1 MANNRK
7 VVINV
12 HSSENRAPSGSTL
25 NYGEIAVS
33 HSSKEN
39 AALYTKIS
47 DNEVAKFISEDA
59 INSRISGYTDGK
71 FGGLAEIVQDLANLT
86 ITDIQATTPINATE
100 KAIVASSCGNTVT
113 ISHVADKTE
122 QSGFKKLTTDTYGH
136 VTGGENV
143 VIGDIS
149 GLDGFDEAIKGAET
163 KLAYS
168 SAGTGNAVTSIS
180 VNDHTIT
187 ANFGKKFSEDGHKHS
202 GSDIT
207 SGKVGIDY
215 LPTSSAVTSSS
226 NNTTIPTSKAVY
238 DAVSGVVNGLDKTAS
253 SAQGQFV
260 RTVIQENGLVSE
272 SKDFINVND
281 VKLSAVTPSSTT
293 VKEEY
298 ALYNGNGAK
307 LGDSIKIYK
316 DQSLVSITLEDND
329 GSGKTGQYLKY
340 TYIDVNGVTQSTY
353 VNISSLLAEAE
364 FKSGVT
370 ADSNGI
376 VHGVVDSASEKF
388 LTVGANGFKL
398 SGVQDAINSA
408 MGGVDTKLQELS
420 GSVKTLSSTT
430 ESFSAAT
437 VAGITG
443 LDTKIGEETA
453 RATAAENSISGAVN
467 TLSAATESFSAA
479 TVAEIARVEGK
490 LSDDEK
496 VIAESINQ
504 LGAKVDKTQKGAG
517 LNEDGSY
524 APHNTANYI
533 AGATS
538 LDDADIKLDS
548 ALKAE
553 SDRAAAAD
561 QTLQANIDKKVSK
574 DDGTWMENFMPRI
587 MLNGNGTTSA
597 PTVGD
602 NLVSDYEDTS
612 YYLGRYGGV
621 VTPFDNRRVHGR
633 VIQVKKSND
642 NKLYVS
648 AIFNNGADFSD
659 NYANSLY
666 EIVLNFAADG
676 SFANGTYT
684 VKPLG
689 GVFTI
694 NLSGDGSTEKPYVVD
709 KTRDEVAAA
718 LAANSPILLKG
729 GAADFPGYSEIYTLN
744 WATDYPSQFIVLQFG
759 NIDKESLTYTTMVLA
774 FSHQDSSV
782 SVKASSTQLATSG
795 QVQTLSG
802 SVVSIKNREQ
812 NYASAITINGHTHTV
827 VNNSVDLGS
836 FLSANTAHIK
846 TIQQVSTASAV
857 TTTINYV
864 TENGSASAATITQ
877 DLIIDCG
884 TY

>member
-47 DNEVAKFISEDA
+47 DNDVAKFISEDA

-71 FGGLAEIVQDLANLT
+71 FNDLAGIVQGLANLT

-100 KAIVASSCGNTVT
+100 KALVAESCGNTVT
-113 ISHVADKTE
+113 ISHVANKTP

-136 VTGGENV
+136 VTGGVDV

-149 GLDGFDEAIKGAET
+149 GLTGFDEAIKGAET

-187 ANFGKKFSEDGHKHS
+187 ANFGKEFSEAGHEHN

-215 LPTSSAVTSSS
+215 LPTSTEVNPSSDD
-226 NNTTIPTSKAVY
+226 TTIPTSKAVY
-238 DAVSGVVNGLDKTAS
+238 DAVNGVVDGLDKAAS

-260 RTVIQENGLVSE
+260 RTVIQENGRVSE

-298 ALYNGNGAK
+298 ALYNGNGVQ
-307 LGDSIKIYK
+307 LGDRIKIYK

-340 TYIDVNGVTQSTY
+340 TYIDAEGKTQSTY
-353 VNISSLLAEAE
+353 VDVSKLLVEAE
-364 FKSGVT
+364 FKDGLVVN
-370 ADSNGI
+370 DNGEVRVKI
-376 VHGVVDSASEKF
+376 DNTSESF
-388 LTVGANGFKL
+388 LTVGENGVKL
-398 SGVQDAINSA
+398 SGVQGAIDNAIS
-408 MGGVDTKLQELS
+408 GVNTKLQELS

-437 VAGITG
+437 VAEITG

-453 RATAAENSISGAVN
+453 RATAAENSISANVT
-467 TLSAATESFSAA
+467 TLSSATESFSAA
-479 TVAEIARVEGK
+479 TVDAIARVEGK

-496 VIAESINQ
+496 VIAESFNQ
-504 LGAKVDKTQKGAG
+504 LRAKVDKVQEGAG
-517 LNEDGSY
+517 LNADGSY
-524 APHNTANYI
+524 APHSTAIYI

-538 LDDADIKLDS
+538 LDDADMKLDS
-548 ALKAE
+548 ALKVLAE
-553 SDRAAAAD
+553 SM
-561 QTLQANIDKKVSK
+561 T
-574 DDGTWMENFMPRI
+574 
-587 MLNGNGTTSA
+587 
-597 PTVGD
+597 
-602 NLVSDYEDTS
+602 
-612 YYLGRYGGV
+612 
-621 VTPFDNRRVHGR
+621 
-633 VIQVKKSND
+633 
-642 NKLYVS
+642 
-648 AIFNNGADFSD
+648 
-659 NYANSLY
+659 
-666 EIVLNFAADG
+666 
-676 SFANGTYT
+676 
-684 VKPLG
+684 
-689 GVFTI
+689 
-694 NLSGDGSTEKPYVVD
+694 GST
-709 KTRDEVAAA
+709 
-718 LAANSPILLKG
+718 
-729 GAADFPGYSEIYTLN
+729 ADLN
-744 WATDYPSQFIVLQFG
+744 ELR
-759 NIDKESLTYTTMVLA
+759 
-774 FSHQDSSV
+774 
-782 SVKASSTQLATSG
+782 G

-802 SVVSIKNREQ
+802 SVVSIENREQ
-812 NYASAITINGHTHTV
+812 NYASAITINGNKHTV

-836 FLSANTAHIK
+836 FLSANTAHIT
-846 TIQQVSTASAV
+846 TIEQVSTASAV

>member
-47 DNEVAKFISEDA
+47 DNDVAKFISEDA
-59 INSRISGYTDGK
+59 INGRISGYTDSK
-71 FGGLAEIVQDLANLT
+71 FNDLAGIVQNLANLT

-100 KAIVASSCGNTVT
+100 KAIVAASCGNTVT
-113 ISHVADKTE
+113 ISHVADKTA
-122 QSGFKKLTTDTYGH
+122 QSGFKKLATDTYGH
-136 VTGGENV
+136 VTGGTDV

-149 GLDGFDEAIKGAET
+149 GLQGFDGAIKGAET

-187 ANFGKKFSEDGHKHS
+187 ANFGKEFSEAGHKHN

-215 LPTSSAVTSSS
+215 LPTSTEVNSSS
-226 NNTTIPTSKAVY
+226 KDTTIPTSKAVY
-238 DAVSGVVNGLDKTAS
+238 TAVNGVVDGLDKTAS

-298 ALYNGNGAK
+298 ALYNGNGVQ
-307 LGDSIKIYK
+307 LGNSIKIYK

-340 TYIDVNGVTQSTY
+340 TYIDVNGDTQSTY
-353 VNISSLLAEAE
+353 VNISSLLVEAE
-364 FKSGVT
+364 FKDGLVVSG
-370 ADSNGI
+370 NGEVSVKI
-376 VHGVVDSASEKF
+376 DPISETF
-388 LTVGANGFKL
+388 LTVSPGGVKL

-408 MGGVDTKLQELS
+408 ISGVDTKLQELS

-437 VAGITG
+437 VDGIAG
-443 LDTKIGEETA
+443 LDTKIGNETA
-453 RATAAENSISGAVN
+453 RATAAESSISGDVT
-467 TLSAATESFSAA
+467 TLSAATMAFSAA

-490 LSDDEK
+490 LSNDEK

-504 LGAKVDKTQKGAG
+504 LGTKVDKVQKGAG

-524 APHNTANYI
+524 APHSTANYI
-533 AGATS
+533 SGATS
-538 LDDADIKLDS
+538 LDDADMKLDS
-548 ALKAE
+548 AVKALAE
-553 SDRAAAAD
+553 SMTGYSKAFII
-561 QTLQANIDKKVSK
+561 NI
-574 DDGTWMENFMPRI
+574 T
-587 MLNGNGTTSA
+587 
-597 PTVGD
+597 
-602 NLVSDYEDTS
+602 
-612 YYLGRYGGV
+612 
-621 VTPFDNRRVHGR
+621 
-633 VIQVKKSND
+633 
-642 NKLYVS
+642 
-648 AIFNNGADFSD
+648 
-659 NYANSLY
+659 
-666 EIVLNFAADG
+666 
-676 SFANGTYT
+676 
-684 VKPLG
+684 
-689 GVFTI
+689 
-694 NLSGDGSTEKPYVVD
+694 GDGSKENPYVVN

-729 GAADFPGYSEIYTLN
+729 GADGFSEIYPLT
-744 WATDYPSQFIVLQFG
+744 WATDYPTQSIVLQFG
-759 NIDKESLTYTTMVLA
+759 NIDKDSLTYTTMVLA
-774 FSHQDSSV
+774 FSYQDSSV
-782 SVKASSTQLATSG
+782 SVMASSTQLATSG

-812 NYASAITINGHTHTV
+812 NYASAITINGKAHTV

-836 FLSANTAHIK
+836 FLSANTAHIT

-864 TENGSASAATITQ
+864 TENGSNSAATITQ